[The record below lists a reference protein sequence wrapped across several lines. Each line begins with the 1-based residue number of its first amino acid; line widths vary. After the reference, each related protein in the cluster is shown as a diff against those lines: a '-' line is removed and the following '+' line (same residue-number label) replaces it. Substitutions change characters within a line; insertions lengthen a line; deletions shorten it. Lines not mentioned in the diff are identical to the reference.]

1 MARSK
6 QSLTQ
11 FAQGDLLFTKV
22 DSLPKGEAKQVKAGE
37 RFILAL
43 GEATGH
49 HHSFVAPKG
58 GSTVIDE
65 GQVTYMTLDELTS
78 VTHQEHAPVELSPG
92 TWQVVRQREATDD
105 DEQWQ
110 NVVD

>member
-6 QSLTQ
+6 PVQ

-22 DSLPKGEAKQVKAGE
+22 DSMPKGSPKSLKKGE
-37 RFILAL
+37 RHILAY

-58 GSTVIDE
+58 GCQVLDE
-65 GQVTYMTLDELTS
+65 GGVTYMTLDQLVE
-78 VTHQEHAPVELSPG
+78 VTHQEHGPVQLGEG
-92 TWQVVRQREATDD
+92 TWKVTRQREATDD